1 MTEQSRSLRE
11 VLVDVVCPAIDT
23 LLPTDDITY
32 VSLTRS
38 LGETHRP
45 AGIELRIRV
54 GDDEFRDWV
63 FQDDS
68 MGDWGSAEVRDRL
81 LSNLQDFVSESS
93 FAWGELRE
101 F

>member
-1 MTEQSRSLRE
+1 
-11 VLVDVVCPAIDT
+11 
-23 LLPTDDITY
+23 
-32 VSLTRS
+32 
-38 LGETHRP
+38 
-45 AGIELRIRV
+45 
-54 GDDEFRDWV
+54 
-63 FQDDS
+63 